1 MLRNILFQV
10 HWLIGITA
18 GTVLVIVGLSG
29 ATIAF
34 EPELL
39 RALNP
44 DVLRVTP
51 QGAALAPGALLEKI
65 QGAMPDK
72 KIATLTLAS
81 DPQAAARV
89 MFAADAPGR
98 RGESRYVDP
107 YSGVVLEKPSG
118 EAFFRT
124 VTQIHRYLAAD
135 DVGKHIVGASTIG
148 LVILALSGLYLRWP
162 GNIRSW
168 KAWLTFDWSVKG
180 RAFWW
185 HLHSILATWVLLL
198 YLFAALTGLY
208 WSYTWYRDAL
218 FAITGAPKPAP
229 AAQGGGQAGKPAK
242 QDEPDAALLAA
253 QFRAADDAWALFRVK
268 VAAYES
274 ATVRLP
280 SKPGQ
285 PVQVTYLDQDPPHL
299 RAINRM
305 VLDLKSGE
313 AVEHERYADKPPG
326 GKIMSSMYALHT
338 GRFFG
343 IGGVIAMVI
352 ASVTLVVSGI
362 SGWLLYLDRRRKKA
376 QRQARILARAE
387 PAHGR

>member
-1 MLRNILFQV
+1 MLRNILFQI
-10 HWLIGITA
+10 HWFIGITA

-44 DVLRVTP
+44 AVLRVTP
-51 QGAALAPGALLEKI
+51 QGAALPPAALLEKL
-65 QGAMPDK
+65 QGALPDK
-72 KIATLTLAS
+72 RIASVTLAS
-81 DPQAAARV
+81 DPQTPARV
-89 MFAADAPGR
+89 AFAAEAPGR

-107 YSGVVLEKPSG
+107 YSGVVLDKPAG
-118 EAFFRT
+118 EGFFRT

-135 DVGKHIVGASTIG
+135 EVGKHIVGASTIG
-148 LVILALSGLYLRWP
+148 LVVLALSGLYLRWP
-162 GNIRSW
+162 ANVRNW
-168 KAWLTFDWSVKG
+168 KAWLTFSWSLQG
-180 RAFWW
+180 RAFLW

-208 WSYTWYRDAL
+208 WSYNWYRDAL

-229 AAQGGGQAGKPAK
+229 ASQGGTPAGKPGV

-253 QFRAADDAWALFRVK
+253 QFRAAGDAWTLFRAK
-268 VAAYES
+268 AGAYES
-274 ATVRLP
+274 ATIRLP

-285 PVQVTYLDQDPPHL
+285 AIQVTYLDQDPPHL

-313 AVEHERYADKPPG
+313 VLEHERYADKPAG

-343 IGGVIAMVI
+343 TAGVIAMVI

-362 SGWLLYLDRRRKKA
+362 SGWLLYLERRRKKA
-376 QRQARILARAE
+376 LREARILARTEA
-387 PAHGR
+387 AHGR